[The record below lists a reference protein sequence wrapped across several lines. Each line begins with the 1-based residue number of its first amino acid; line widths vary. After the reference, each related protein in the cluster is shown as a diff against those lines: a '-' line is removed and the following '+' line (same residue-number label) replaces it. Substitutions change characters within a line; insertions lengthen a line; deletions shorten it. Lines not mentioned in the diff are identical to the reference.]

1 MDRQTDRQ
9 VGDADTQTDREGGRS
24 EVVPSPS
31 VHRTYS
37 KQPNRTP
44 DIN

>member
-9 VGDADTQTDREGGRS
+9 VGVADTQTDREGGRS
-24 EVVPSPS
+24 EVVPSLS
-31 VHRTYS
+31 VHRMYS